1 MIFASQTSVSSPC
14 RGGQYSQSRVQFCCD
29 FEQSELGAT
38 LVSKVRADCTREE
51 LRGAKGLL
59 GAILSSGC
67 QSPLRSVQFLL
78 TVVDVNHLSFWSVWR
93 QWEWKNCRTVRLW
106 GWDQQKNHALSGT
119 TPTEKKTYVRR
130 KAALRTGSS
139 GAKNVRASG
148 MLIVEAMKCNQPPQP
163 LHNTHMHES
172 NEGFT
177 MSDSGKVHK
186 GPWTP
191 GSGDLRRNGK
201 LVGWRSTANN

>member
-1 MIFASQTSVSSPC
+1 MGKAADVNELASQK
-14 RGGQYSQSRVQFCCD
+14 GG
-29 FEQSELGAT
+29 
-38 LVSKVRADCTREE
+38 LVLFV
-51 LRGAKGLL
+51 AKL
-59 GAILSSGC
+59 A
-67 QSPLRSVQFLL
+67 VF
-78 TVVDVNHLSFWSVWR
+78 
-93 QWEWKNCRTVRLW
+93 
-106 GWDQQKNHALSGT
+106 T
-119 TPTEKKTYVRR
+119 TPTEKKTHVRR

-177 MSDSGKVHK
+177 MSDSGKVHIAPAK

-191 GSGDLRRNGK
+191 GSGDALP
-201 LVGWRSTANN
+201 